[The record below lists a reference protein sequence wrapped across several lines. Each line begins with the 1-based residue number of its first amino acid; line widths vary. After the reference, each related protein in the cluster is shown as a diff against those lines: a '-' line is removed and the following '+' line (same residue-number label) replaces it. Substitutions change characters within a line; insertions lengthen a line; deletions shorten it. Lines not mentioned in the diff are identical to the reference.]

1 MRWISIRRGC
11 STRTLVP
18 HPKTAYL
25 QYTSGSTRQPAGV
38 VVSHKN
44 VIANLE
50 QVMSDYFEDCGKV
63 PPPDTTVVSWLP
75 FYHDMGLIHRRVRAG
90 AGRTPGGADESD
102 VVPAETGPVDA
113 VAGQQ

>member
-1 MRWISIRRGC
+1 MIEIDALDFDSPRMLDANGG
-11 STRTLVP
+11 P

-38 VVSHKN
+38 VVTHKN

-50 QVMSDYFEDCGKV
+50 QIFSDYFEDRGKV

-75 FYHDMGLIHRRVRAG
+75 FYHDMGLILGVFMARCW
-90 AGRTPGGADESD
+90 P
-102 VVPAETGPVDA
+102 DA
-113 VAGQQ
+113 RQC